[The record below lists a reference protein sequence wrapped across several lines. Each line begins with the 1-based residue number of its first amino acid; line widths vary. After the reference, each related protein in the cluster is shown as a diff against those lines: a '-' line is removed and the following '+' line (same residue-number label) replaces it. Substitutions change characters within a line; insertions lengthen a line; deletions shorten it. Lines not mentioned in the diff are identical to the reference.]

1 MATKEQSN
9 YIRDLVV
16 IKTKEFKEVKELLI
30 ANEIIGADAE
40 IVKTAQSI
48 AEITGALD
56 DGQASRL
63 IDVLNATKTPA
74 RSTEYAK
81 TRVVKTVSVL
91 DDITATIDDWGFDG
105 LR

>member
-30 ANEIIGADAE
+30 SNEIIGADADM
-40 IVKTAQSI
+40 VKNAQSI
-48 AEITGALD
+48 AEITNALD

-74 RSTEYAK
+74 RSTEYSK
-81 TRVVKTVSVL
+81 RRIETTVSVL
-91 DDITATIDDWGFDG
+91 DDITATIDDWDFNG

>member
-1 MATKEQSN
+1 MATKDQSN

-16 IKTKEFKEVKELLI
+16 VKTKEFKEVKELLV
-30 ANEIIGADAE
+30 ANDIVSKDAE
-40 IVKTAQSI
+40 IVLTAQSI

-81 TRVVKTVSVL
+81 ARVVKTVNLL

>member
-1 MATKEQSN
+1 MATKDQSN

-30 ANEIIGADAE
+30 ANGIISADAD

-63 IDVLNATKTPA
+63 IDVLNATKTPV
-74 RSTEYAK
+74 RSTEYS
-81 TRVVKTVSVL
+81 TRRVEKTVSALDSVL
-91 DDITATIDDWGFDG
+91 ATIDDWGFDG

>member
-30 ANEIIGADAE
+30 SNEIIGADADM
-40 IVKTAQSI
+40 VKNAQSI
-48 AEITGALD
+48 AEITNALD

-63 IDVLNATKTPA
+63 IDVLNATKTPT
-74 RSTEYAK
+74 RSTEYSK
-81 TRVVKTVSVL
+81 RRIETTVSVL
-91 DDITATIDDWGFDG
+91 DDITATIDDWDFNG